1 MVINRLREFR
11 VKADKSQIELSRITG
26 VAQATISNI
35 ESCNRTPSYLTRQRL
50 ANALGYPVEE
60 IFPNEEDLGNKK
72 KRRKVRSDES
82 SIADILLVNSTSNL
96 SPRLQTKDAPKSQ
109 AKADL
114 IEDDKVIGFIFNT
127 SGEKLKFYPI
137 RIFKGKEFVDVACT
151 DATGKF
157 VFSELKAGKYTLT
170 TEGKTLEFRVKS

>member
-1 MVINRLREFR
+1 M
-11 VKADKSQIELSRITG
+11 TG

-60 IFPNEEDLGNKK
+60 IFPNEDDLGAKRKRKK
-72 KRRKVRSDES
+72 VKADES
-82 SIADILLVNSTSNL
+82 AIADILLVNSLQNL
-96 SPRLQTKDAPKSQ
+96 SSRLLNKDGTVKS
-109 AKADL
+109 KTETV
-114 IEDDKVIGFIFNT
+114 EDDKVIGFIYNNA
-127 SGEKLKFYPI
+127 GEKLKFYPI

-157 VFSELKAGKYTLT
+157 VFSGLKSGKYTLT
-170 TEGKTLEFRVKS
+170 TEGKTVEFRVKG

>member
-1 MVINRLREFR
+1 
-11 VKADKSQIELSRITG
+11 

-60 IFPNEEDLGNKK
+60 IFPDEEDLGNKRKRQK
-72 KRRKVRSDES
+72 KVKLDES
-82 SIADILLVNSTSNL
+82 TIADILLVNSTQNL
-96 SPRLQTKDAPKSQ
+96 SARLQRKDEGGKRGPEMV
-109 AKADL
+109 
-114 IEDDKVIGFIFNT
+114 EDDKVIGFVFNT
-127 SGEKLKFYPI
+127 SGEKLRFFPV

-157 VFSELKAGKYTLT
+157 VFSGLKAGRYTLS
-170 TEGKTLEFRVKS
+170 TEGKSIEFRVKG

>member
-1 MVINRLREFR
+1 
-11 VKADKSQIELSRITG
+11 

-60 IFPNEEDLGNKK
+60 IFPNEEDLGA
-72 KRRKVRSDES
+72 RRKRKRVKSDDS
-82 SIADILLVNSTSNL
+82 AIADILLVNTSTNL
-96 SPRLQTKDAPKSQ
+96 SPRLQKKEGSRGRTE
-109 AKADL
+109 L
-114 IEDDKVIGFIFNT
+114 VEDDKVIGFIYSTN
-127 SGEKLKFYPI
+127 GEKLRFYPI

-157 VFSELKAGKYTLT
+157 VFSGLKAGKYTLT
-170 TEGKTLEFRVKS
+170 TEGRSLEFRVKK

>member
-1 MVINRLREFR
+1 M
-11 VKADKSQIELSRITG
+11 TG

-72 KRRKVRSDES
+72 KRKRTRSDES
-82 SIADILLVNSTSNL
+82 SIADILLINSSNNL
-96 SPRLQTKDAPKSQ
+96 SPRLQTKDG
-109 AKADL
+109 AKGTVKAEMV
-114 IEDDKVIGFIFNT
+114 EDDKVIGFIFNT

-157 VFSELKAGKYTLT
+157 VFSDLKSGKYTLS

>member
-1 MVINRLREFR
+1 M
-11 VKADKSQIELSRITG
+11 TG

-60 IFPNEEDLGNKK
+60 IFPNEEDLGAKRKRKK
-72 KRRKVRSDES
+72 AKGDES
-82 SIADILLVNSTSNL
+82 AIADILIVNSSTNL
-96 SPRLQTKDAPKSQ
+96 SPRLQKKEGGKGRS
-109 AKADL
+109 DL
-114 IEDDKVIGFIFNT
+114 VEGDKVIGFIYNT
-127 SGEKLKFYPI
+127 SGEKLKFYPV

-157 VFSELKAGKYTLT
+157 VFSGLKAGKYTLT
-170 TEGKTLEFRVKS
+170 TEGKTIEFRVKT

>member
-1 MVINRLREFR
+1 M
-11 VKADKSQIELSRITG
+11 SQIELSRMTG

-60 IFPNEEDLGNKK
+60 IFPNEEDLGS
-72 KRRKVRSDES
+72 KRKRQSKKVRGEQSA
-82 SIADILLVNSTSNL
+82 IADILLVNTTQNL
-96 SPRLQTKDAPKSQ
+96 STRLQKKDE
-109 AKADL
+109 AKKKTETV
-114 IEDDKVIGFIFNT
+114 EDDKVIGFIYNND
-127 SGEKLKFYPI
+127 GEKLKFFPV

-157 VFSELKAGKYTLT
+157 VFSGLKTGRYTLT
-170 TEGKTLEFRVKS
+170 TEGRSLEFRVKK

>member
-1 MVINRLREFR
+1 M
-11 VKADKSQIELSRITG
+11 TG

-60 IFPNEEDLGNKK
+60 IFPNEEDLGAKRKRKK
-72 KRRKVRSDES
+72 VKSDEAA
-82 SIADILLVNSTSNL
+82 IADILLVNSSTNL
-96 SPRLQTKDAPKSQ
+96 SPRLQKKEGARGKTEVV
-109 AKADL
+109 
-114 IEDDKVIGFIFNT
+114 EDDKVIGFIYNT

-157 VFSELKAGKYTLT
+157 VFSGLRAGKYTLA
-170 TEGKTLEFRVKS
+170 TEGRNLEFRVRS

>member
-1 MVINRLREFR
+1 M
-11 VKADKSQIELSRITG
+11 TG

-60 IFPNEEDLGNKK
+60 IFPNEEDLGSKRKRQKK
-72 KRRKVRSDES
+72 PRDLS
-82 SIADILLVNSTSNL
+82 SISDILLLNSSQNLSTS
-96 SPRLQTKDAPKSQ
+96 LQNREDGRKRTHT
-109 AKADL
+109 
-114 IEDDKVIGFIFNT
+114 IEDDKVIGFIFN
-127 SGEKLKFYPI
+127 SAGEKLKFFPI

-157 VFSELKAGKYTLT
+157 VFSGLKAGRYTLT
-170 TEGKTLEFRVKS
+170 SEGKSIEFRIKK

>member
-1 MVINRLREFR
+1 M
-11 VKADKSQIELSRITG
+11 ELSRMTG

-60 IFPNEEDLGNKK
+60 IFPDEEDLGA
-72 KRRKVRSDES
+72 KRRRQKKTKEEEES
-82 SIADILLVNSTSNL
+82 VIADILIVNTTQNL
-96 SPRLQTKDAPKSQ
+96 SPRLQKKERKGEGRKKTET
-109 AKADL
+109 
-114 IEDDKVIGFIFNT
+114 IEDDKVIGFIYNS
-127 SGEKLKFYPI
+127 SGEKLKFFPV

-157 VFSELKAGKYTLT
+157 VFTGLKAGKYTLT
-170 TEGKTLEFRVKS
+170 TEGKTIEFRIKT

>member
-1 MVINRLREFR
+1 M
-11 VKADKSQIELSRITG
+11 TG

-60 IFPNEEDLGNKK
+60 IFPNEEDLGTKRKRKK
-72 KRRKVRSDES
+72 AKADDS
-82 SIADILLVNSTSNL
+82 SIADILIVNSSQNL
-96 SPRLQTKDAPKSQ
+96 SPRLQTKDGKQ
-109 AKADL
+109 VKGEM
-114 IEDDKVIGFIFNT
+114 IEDDKVIGFIYNNT
-127 SGEKLKFYPI
+127 GEKLKFYPI

-157 VFSELKAGKYTLT
+157 VFTGLKSGKYTLT
-170 TEGKTLEFRVKS
+170 TEGKTLEFRVR

>member
-1 MVINRLREFR
+1 
-11 VKADKSQIELSRITG
+11 LSKITG

-60 IFPNEEDLGNKK
+60 IFPDEEDLGSK
-72 KRRKVRSDES
+72 KRRQQRKVRTEES
-82 SIADILLVNSTSNL
+82 AIADILLVNSTQNQS
-96 SPRLQTKDAPKSQ
+96 SSLQRKDEAPKKSPETV
-109 AKADL
+109 
-114 IEDDKVIGFIFNT
+114 EDDKVIGFVFNT
-127 SGEKLKFYPI
+127 SGEKLRFFPV

-157 VFSELKAGKYTLT
+157 VFSGLKAGRYTLS
-170 TEGKTLEFRVKS
+170 TEGKTIEFRVKG

>member
-1 MVINRLREFR
+1 M
-11 VKADKSQIELSRITG
+11 TG

-60 IFPNEEDLGNKK
+60 IFPHEEDLGAKRKRKK
-72 KRRKVRSDES
+72 AKTDES
-82 SIADILLVNSTSNL
+82 AISDILLVNSSQNL
-96 SPRLQTKDAPKSQ
+96 SSRLQNRDSVPKG
-109 AKADL
+109 KTEMV
-114 IEDDKVIGFIFNT
+114 EDDKVIGFIFNT

-157 VFSELKAGKYTLT
+157 VFAGLKAGKYTLS
-170 TEGKTLEFRVKS
+170 TEGKTIEFRVRK

>member
-1 MVINRLREFR
+1 
-11 VKADKSQIELSRITG
+11 

-60 IFPNEEDLGNKK
+60 IFPDEEDLGSKRKRQKK
-72 KRRKVRSDES
+72 VKLDES
-82 SIADILLVNSTSNL
+82 AIADILLVNTTQNL
-96 SPRLQTKDAPKSQ
+96 SPRLQRKDE
-109 AKADL
+109 AKRL
-114 IEDDKVIGFIFNT
+114 PETVEDDKVIGFVFNN
-127 SGEKLKFYPI
+127 SGEKLKFFPV

-157 VFSELKAGKYTLT
+157 VFSGLKSGRYTLS
-170 TEGKTLEFRVKS
+170 TEGKTIEFRVKT